1 MHLAPT
7 CRTSRGQMRGV
18 GATCTVTCP
27 NYAWTSQRHGR
38 PGIRQDWRGMSA
50 ASSPFRQ
57 KGDSRLAATGRSGFR
72 QRRSTG
78 WAGRVQYQHRHSR
91 SARRCACSAGRM
103 TGRPR
108 YSARRAKVGFGGEFG
123 SNRAARADGT
133 GVWVWNRQSRAAG
146 THGARFGGSHRG
158 LGNGGCCEV
167 GEAAGLLFDATAR
180 NNYHEYADRSL
191 TTRKL
196 YKRSVRLPSNGQ
208 KAPGGKGFRNGGDR
222 R

>member
-1 MHLAPT
+1 M
-7 CRTSRGQMRGV
+7 
-18 GATCTVTCP
+18 GATCSRHAPRSHMPDFSRSNARGRGDLHSDLPKLRMDVP
-27 NYAWTSQRHGR
+27 KHGR

-133 GVWVWNRQSRAAG
+133 GVGYGTVSREQLARMERDLAAHTAALGTADAAKWVKRPDYCLTQPRATITMNMPTG
-146 THGARFGGSHRG
+146 
-158 LGNGGCCEV
+158 
-167 GEAAGLLFDATAR
+167 
-180 NNYHEYADRSL
+180 
-191 TTRKL
+191 
-196 YKRSVRLPSNGQ
+196 P
-208 KAPGGKGFRNGGDR
+208 
-222 R
+222 